1 MEKPRGWTIWL
12 TGLPASGKTTLA
24 HALRGKLRQYGVAA
38 VVLDSD
44 DLRRLVTPD
53 PTYTSAERDWFYN
66 RLIEM
71 AAWLA
76 DAGDN
81 VIISATGNRRA
92 YRDAARARLAP
103 GFAEVWAR
111 CPIRVCRARDMK
123 GLYSRA
129 DAGQI
134 VNLPG
139 VNAVYEWPEAP
150 EVVVDSDRLSAEE
163 AADAV
168 LAGLPFLLGLARAV
182 GS

>member
-24 HALRGKLRQYGVAA
+24 HALRSKLCQHGVA
-38 VVLDSD
+38 VVLLDSD

-53 PTYTSAERDWFYN
+53 PTYSSAERDWFYN
-66 RLIEM
+66 RLVEM

-76 DAGDN
+76 NAGDN
-81 VIISATGNRRA
+81 VIIAATGNRRA

-103 GFAEVWAR
+103 GFAEVWVR

-139 VNAVYEWPEAP
+139 VDAAYEWPEAP

-168 LAGLPFLLGLARAV
+168 LAGLPFLLGIARAV
-182 GS
+182 G